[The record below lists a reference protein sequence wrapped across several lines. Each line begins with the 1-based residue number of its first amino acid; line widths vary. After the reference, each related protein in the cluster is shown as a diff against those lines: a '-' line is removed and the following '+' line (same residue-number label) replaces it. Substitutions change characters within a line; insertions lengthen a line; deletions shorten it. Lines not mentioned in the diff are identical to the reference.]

1 MSTAHAM
8 PAASPSPLERFLRL
22 FADVRPGEGITVVLL
37 MFNVLMLLCCYYI
50 IKPVREALILGGESA
65 EVKSYASAVMA
76 VLLLVIV
83 PAYGKFASRVN
94 RMRLI
99 TVVSGIFVSNL
110 VLFYALGRMG
120 VPHIGIAF
128 FIWVGIFN
136 LMIVAQFWSFAND
149 VYTREEGERLF
160 GVVAFGASLGAIL
173 GGRAATVL
181 FAMLGAY
188 NLLLLAAGLL
198 AASVLLTAAV
208 NRIEAS
214 AQDAR
219 SRQAAEAPLGRE
231 GGFHLV
237 LSDRYLLY
245 IALLAVVLNVVN
257 TNGEYILGKTLS
269 GAADQLIGRGETGGL
284 SPAEFKRNF
293 IGTYYA
299 GFFTWVNTVGAVVQ
313 MFVVSRLIQ
322 KIGVRA
328 ALFVLPLIAFGGY
341 ALLAAAPVISY
352 IRTVK
357 IAENSTEYS
366 LQNTARQALFLP
378 TSREA
383 KYKAKAAIDA
393 FFVRAGDVLSAG
405 VVFLVSS
412 LAFTTRTVALVN
424 IALVLVWILLVFA
437 IGRRHRELTSV
448 RESTAHPRASSPA

>member
-1 MSTAHAM
+1 M
-8 PAASPSPLERFLRL
+8 L
-22 FADVRPGEGITVVLL
+22 LL
-37 MFNVLMLLCCYYI
+37 MLNVFTLLCCYYI

-76 VLLLVIV
+76 IALAALV
-83 PAYGKFASRVN
+83 PAYGNFASRVD

-99 TVVSGIFVSNL
+99 TVVSWIFVSNL
-110 VLFYALGRMG
+110 VLFYVLGKMA

-136 LMIVAQFWSFAND
+136 LMVIAQFWSFAND

-181 FAMLGAY
+181 FDSFGAY

-208 NRIEAS
+208 NRIESRAR
-214 AQDAR
+214 DAR
-219 SRQAAEAPLGRE
+219 SRQAAVAPLGRE
-231 GGFHLV
+231 GGFSLV

-245 IALLAVVLNVVN
+245 IALLALVLNVVN

-269 GAADQLIGRGETGGL
+269 GAADQLIRRGETGGL
-284 SPAEFKRNF
+284 TPAEFKRNF

-313 MFVVSRLIQ
+313 LLVVSRLLQ

-328 ALFVLPLIAFGGY
+328 ALYVMPLIALGGY
-341 ALLAAAPVISY
+341 MLLAVAPVIGY

-357 IAENSTEYS
+357 IAENSTDYS

-383 KYKAKAAIDA
+383 KYKAKAAIDT

-405 VVFLVSS
+405 VVFAVST
-412 LAFTTRTVALVN
+412 LAFTTRTVAMVN
-424 IALVLVWILLVFA
+424 IALVLVWILIVFA
-437 IGRRHRELTSV
+437 IGRRHRAI
-448 RESTAHPRASSPA
+448 TAAENLASNAA